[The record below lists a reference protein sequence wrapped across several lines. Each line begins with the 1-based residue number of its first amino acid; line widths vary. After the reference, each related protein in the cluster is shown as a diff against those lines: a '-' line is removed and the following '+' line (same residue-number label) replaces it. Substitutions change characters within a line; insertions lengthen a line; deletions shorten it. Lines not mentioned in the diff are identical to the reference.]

1 MADHKL
7 DSCLAIAE
15 RYGMQ
20 EIAGF
25 AERQKEELAR
35 APFTVGILGN
45 NHTAMAL
52 LADLT
57 GMEEL
62 EGITANRS
70 FFIELR
76 EGDEAACFTVD
87 GESEQRIPLSE
98 MKEELEETVSLDS
111 EETLPALRFRLSAA
125 PDRAV
130 RGVRLLAAGSA
141 EEYRDIRL
149 QDMLLAADELC
160 MALSASRLLAM
171 EERRLI
177 RKEELPV
184 GAYFLTGMSQVMEE
198 EGKQDVLRQLVS
210 FVGGDGENVIRTD
223 DREKLQNLRSV
234 WENRSLD
241 AENVARKRRER
252 LEQEVCGRTRE
263 RLNSLKADRE
273 RSLRETQELTAHLEA
288 ASGGLPAGRE
298 QTVRYI
304 RMYYLE
310 EMKTELQSELVRFH
324 SELRENI
331 KAGIEEEDDIR
342 QLQNALAGY
351 IMGEWETFI
360 GETLKGRLE
369 AAAARIDADIDG
381 YIGQNVEKTLRQYLS
396 AEEYGSLEALLRG
409 QQERA
414 GFTAQD
420 EDLKMSGAGVLFDR
434 NRTGTVAGLL
444 PKCVMAA
451 GGIALLCSSFIPGA
465 LMVLIGYQMNSGAQE
480 AAKDRLLQEGREI
493 SDRCLKEVREKMGQA
508 FAEMES
514 AADGLVSDCYGALQ
528 ERLSAVLKEL
538 KKDAS
543 DQKEKLDQ
551 LEAEL
556 RQIG

>member
-1 MADHKL
+1 MADNKL
-7 DSCLAIAE
+7 ESCLAIAE

-25 AERQKEELAR
+25 AGQQKEELER
-35 APFTVGILGN
+35 APFTVGIIGN

-70 FFIELR
+70 FLIELL
-76 EGDEAACFTVD
+76 EGDETACCIED
-87 GESEQRIPLSE
+87 GESEKRIPLSE

-111 EETLPALRFRLSAA
+111 EETLPILRFRLYAA
-125 PDRAV
+125 PDRAI
-130 RGVRLLAAGSA
+130 RGVRLLAAGSS
-141 EEYRDIRL
+141 EEYRDICL
-149 QDMLLAADELC
+149 QDMLLETDELC

-177 RKEELPV
+177 RKDELPV
-184 GAYFLTGMSQVMEE
+184 GVYFLTGMSKVVEE
-198 EGKQDVLRQLVS
+198 EGRQDVLRQLIS

-223 DREKLQNLRSV
+223 DREKLRQMRSA

-241 AENVARKRRER
+241 TEKVVQKRRER
-252 LEQEVCGRTRE
+252 LEKEVCGQTRE
-263 RLNSLKADRE
+263 RLNSLKAESE
-273 RSLRETQELTAHLEA
+273 RSLREAQDLIRHLED
-288 ASGGLPAGRE
+288 ASGGLTAGRE

-310 EMKTELQSELVRFH
+310 EMKTESQSELVRFH

-369 AAAARIDADIDG
+369 TAAARIDADIDG
-381 YIGQNVEKTLRQYLS
+381 YIGQNVEGTLLQYLS
-396 AEEYGSLEALLRG
+396 AEEYSSLEDLMRG

-434 NRTGTVAGLL
+434 KRTGTITGLL

-465 LMVLIGYQMNSGAQE
+465 LMVLIGYQMNSGAQD

-493 SDRCLKEVREKMGQA
+493 SDRCLKEVREKMSQA

-514 AADGLVSDCYGALQ
+514 AAGRLVSDCYDALQ
-528 ERLSAVLKEL
+528 ERLSAVLEEL
-538 KKDAS
+538 KKNAS

-551 LEAEL
+551 LETDI

>member
-1 MADHKL
+1 MADNKL
-7 DSCLAIAE
+7 ESCLAIAE
-15 RYGMQ
+15 RYGMR

-25 AERQKEELAR
+25 AERQKEELER
-35 APFTVGILGN
+35 APFTVGIIGN

-62 EGITANRS
+62 EGIAANRS
-70 FFIELR
+70 YFIEIL
-76 EGDEAACFTVD
+76 EGDEAACFTED
-87 GESEQRIPLSE
+87 GEEEKRIPLSE
-98 MKEELEETVSLDS
+98 MKEELEKTVSLDS
-111 EETLPALRFRLSAA
+111 EEKLPALRFRLYAA

-130 RGVRLLAAGSA
+130 SGVRLLAAGSA

-149 QDMLLAADELC
+149 QDMQLAADELC

-184 GAYFLTGMSQVMEE
+184 GTYFLTGMSKVMEE
-198 EGKQDVLRQLVS
+198 EGRQDVLRQLVS

-223 DREKLQNLRSV
+223 DREKLRQLRSV
-234 WENRSLD
+234 WENRSMD
-241 AENVARKRRER
+241 AEDIVRKRRER
-252 LEQEVCGRTRE
+252 LEKEVCKSAVN
-263 RLNSLKADRE
+263 RLNSLKAESE
-273 RSLRETQELTAHLEA
+273 RSLKEAQDLISHLEN
-288 ASGGLPAGRE
+288 ASGGLTAGRE

-310 EMKTELQSELVRFH
+310 EMKTELQSELVSFH

-381 YIGQNVEKTLRQYLS
+381 YIGQNAERALRQYLS
-396 AEEYGSLEALLRG
+396 EDEYNSLEDLLKG

-420 EDLKMSGAGVLFDR
+420 EDLKMSGAGVLFER
-434 NRTGTVAGLL
+434 NRTGTITGFL

-465 LMVLIGYQMNSGAQE
+465 LMMLIGYQMNSGAQE
-480 AAKDRLLQEGREI
+480 AAKERLLQEGREI
-493 SDRCLKEVREKMGQA
+493 SDKCLKEVREKMGQA

-514 AADGLVSDCYGALQ
+514 AADGLVSDCYDALQ

-538 KKDAS
+538 RKDAS

-551 LEAEL
+551 LETEI